1 MTNNEQGTAVCW
13 KAVRFCLTRC
23 IQIEF
28 VLQVSGLRS
37 QVSGLR
43 SQVSEPRT
51 QNPEPRTQN
60 LPFHPE
66 KPFLELRPVLVAGH
80 EKSGQLV
87 NIVEQARIGIDAG
100 LVQRLD
106 DV

>member
-1 MTNNEQGTAVCW
+1 MLEGGSFLPDSMHSNRICS
-13 KAVRFCLTRC
+13 
-23 IQIEF
+23 
-28 VLQVSGLRS
+28 SGLRS
-37 QVSGLR
+37 QVSEPR
-43 SQVSEPRT
+43 TQNPEPRTQNPEPRT